1 MINWEI
7 NAIDFAN
14 KIVES
19 QVSELNDLFLFIY
32 SNCIPI
38 KNVSCD
44 GIDPPWMTNWKRN
57 VIEMNWVF
65 VYEVNGCGFESS
77 CCHLMLIKN
86 ILGQVWDITI
96 ATARIWF
103 VIVKL
108 SIMAKLAAKLVNLST
123 ILKTFAN
130 ERKVPVTPPLLI
142 NNKFVSKFKT
152 KANYF
157 NRCFNQKCTSI
168 STDRSIPFYVNRA
181 STETV
186 TTINFDEQLISK
198 IIVAL
203 NPDKTHDSIPKFFSM
218 IFRSSLKPFYFPTS
232 WKKANIAPVQR
243 EGNKQ
248 ILNNYWP
255 AFILPNCS
263 KLFEKIIVDT
273 IFQYMMENKL
283 LNSNQLG
290 FMPRDSCIHQLISIN
305 RDTYA
310 SFDGNPSL
318 EVRSVFFIYI

>member
-1 MINWEI
+1 
-7 NAIDFAN
+7 
-14 KIVES
+14 
-19 QVSELNDLFLFIY
+19 
-32 SNCIPI
+32 
-38 KNVSCD
+38 
-44 GIDPPWMTNWKRN
+44 
-57 VIEMNWVF
+57 
-65 VYEVNGCGFESS
+65 
-77 CCHLMLIKN
+77 
-86 ILGQVWDITI
+86 
-96 ATARIWF
+96 
-103 VIVKL
+103 
-108 SIMAKLAAKLVNLST
+108 MAKLAAKLVNLST

-157 NRCFNQKCTSI
+157 NRCFNQKCTSV

-248 ILNNYWP
+248 ILNNY
-255 AFILPNCS
+255 
-263 KLFEKIIVDT
+263 
-273 IFQYMMENKL
+273 
-283 LNSNQLG
+283 
-290 FMPRDSCIHQLISIN
+290 
-305 RDTYA
+305 
-310 SFDGNPSL
+310 
-318 EVRSVFFIYI
+318 